1 MIKKN
6 IDHTPQKKVWESIK
20 VLDTYE
26 DAKRLSDSLDKETK
40 IRRCG
45 KGGPRYKSEQRI
57 RTYEFW
63 RFAILVKTNQV

>member
-6 IDHTPQKKVWESIK
+6 IEHSPQKKVWESIK

-26 DAKRLSDSLDKETK
+26 DAKKLSDSLDKETR

-45 KGGPRYKSEQRI
+45 KGGTRYK
-57 RTYEFW
+57 
-63 RFAILVKTNQV
+63 VKAVKVYLKEKK